1 MTDSQF
7 QTLCQEAFAE
17 FVKQVPNPKTRYKK
31 GGSTGNMA
39 FNAARMEFSDPATY
53 IISMDEDIAPYVPYT
68 NEPWLSPHWKGKKNP
83 NEGWFERTAR
93 RIAENTAKYCGGTI
107 TKWSKRK

>member
-1 MTDSQF
+1 MDYDEF
-7 QTLCQEAFAE
+7 KEMCMNAYQELRFMA
-17 FVKQVPNPKTRYKK
+17 PNRETRYKPN
-31 GGSTGNMA
+31 GSTGNLA
-39 FNAARMEFSDPATY
+39 FNAVKKRFYRGRNFKTW
-53 IISMDEDIAPYVPYT
+53 IDEDIAPYAPYT